1 MLLIEESFNNMPI
14 NNLNKKQKLPVNT
27 GDIIAELVKKYQL
40 GPVDL
45 LDNPEMEKIL
55 SKVKTPKERLKII
68 KNLPFEKIFDIV
80 EEVAQGKI
88 ELKDLSSIIKERL
101 NLSGQLPKILAE
113 DLKKNVFALS
123 KKQIKPKE
131 KIKKELSFDKDSISI
146 KKSQIS
152 SKKDVYREQI
162 E

>member
-1 MLLIEESFNNMPI
+1 MPI
-14 NNLNKKQKLPVNT
+14 NNFNKNQKLPGDT

-45 LDNPEMEKIL
+45 FNNPKMEKIL
-55 SKVKTPKERLKII
+55 KKAKTPKERLKII
-68 KNLPFEKIFDIV
+68 KNLPFEKIFNIV

-88 ELKDLSSIIKERL
+88 GLKNLSSVIKERL

-113 DLKKNVFALS
+113 DLKKEIFALS
-123 KKQIKPKE
+123 EKQIKPK
-131 KIKKELSFDKDSISI
+131 KEQLLDKTSISVE
-146 KKSQIS
+146 KPQIS
-152 SKKDVYREQI
+152 SKKDIYREPA

>member
-1 MLLIEESFNNMPI
+1 MPN

-27 GDIIAELVKKYQL
+27 GDIIAELIKKHQL
-40 GPVDL
+40 GPVDI

-55 SKVKTPKERLKII
+55 KNAKTSEERLKII

-80 EEVAQGKI
+80 EEITQGKT
-88 ELKDLSSIIKERL
+88 ELKDLTPIIKKYL
-101 NLSGQLPKILAE
+101 NLSGQKAKTLAE
-113 DLKKNVFALS
+113 DLKKEIFTLS

-131 KIKKELSFDKDSISI
+131 KIKEEPSLDKNSISI
-146 KKSQIS
+146 KKPQIS
-152 SKKDVYREQI
+152 SKKDVYRESI

>member
-1 MLLIEESFNNMPI
+1 MLSIEKGSNNMPI
-14 NNLNKKQKLPVNT
+14 NNTNKNKKLHANT

-45 LDNPEMEKIL
+45 FNNPEMNKLL
-55 SKVKTPKERLKII
+55 SKAKTSEERLKII

-80 EEVAQGKI
+80 EEITQDKT
-88 ELKDLSSIIKERL
+88 ELKNLPFIIKERL
-101 NLSGQLPKILAE
+101 NLSGQKAKTLAE
-113 DLKKNVFALS
+113 DLKKEIFTLS

-131 KIKKELSFDKDSISI
+131 KIKEKPSLYKNSISI
-146 KKSQIS
+146 KKTQIS
-152 SKKDVYREQI
+152 SKKDVYRELI